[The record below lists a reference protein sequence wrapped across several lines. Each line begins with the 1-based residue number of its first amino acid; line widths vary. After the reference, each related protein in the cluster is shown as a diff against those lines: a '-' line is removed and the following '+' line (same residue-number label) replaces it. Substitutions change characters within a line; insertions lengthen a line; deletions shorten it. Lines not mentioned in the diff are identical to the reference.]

1 MRTFW
6 PLAPHVNEHRLAR
19 AAEGAAA
26 VLTDEEQRHVAAC
39 ERCGRLLEGHR
50 RAIHL
55 LGAGWKRVDAPPAA
69 VPFWRRGT
77 AARWL
82 ELAAAGAIGVAL
94 TAALLYWRAGG
105 PSTSVG
111 GSPSP
116 SGPPTAVPTRISEQI
131 PTLTPMPATSPT
143 APNELLDVPA
153 SIRTNVALPADAQV
167 DTMRLVADSDWLV
180 MGITF
185 PDTPTSEAL
194 YAANLR
200 TGGLR
205 KIRDSSVFNSVP
217 LDISVAS
224 SQAAWADSTC
234 ESSWPSPMPTE
245 QAHPLPQ
252 VRCSS
257 WRVVLTD
264 LDTGASRVVAQGSNP
279 DMVNDPM
286 AQDTPVP
293 VVPTVALGDDALAYT
308 TGDLANGIKLNV
320 LTLSSG
326 ATRTLALGG
335 PLEEM
340 RWAGQDLAWVE
351 DTDFQAAGTGPDA
364 GAYANPYYLGSQL
377 MVLPKGATTARR
389 IADGAYW
396 LSADSGEIA
405 WAVGSADIWTATS
418 PGWQPVQAGHWSDFG
433 GPSVSGGWLAWTETW
448 QQQLFLV
455 RRPGDSAQLVV
466 PDGVALSGGWLILGS
481 QPGQPAGYLLIPTK
495 LEVVRLSDLK

>member
-1 MRTFW
+1 MRTVW

-26 VLTDEEQRHVAAC
+26 ALTDEEQRHVAAC

-55 LGAGWKRVDAPPAA
+55 LGAGWKRVDTPPAA

-116 SGPPTAVPTRISEQI
+116 SWPPTAVPTRISEQI

-143 APNELLDVPA
+143 APNEPLDVPA
-153 SIRTNVALPADAQV
+153 SIRANV
-167 DTMRLVADSDWLV
+167 
-180 MGITF
+180 
-185 PDTPTSEAL
+185 
-194 YAANLR
+194 
-200 TGGLR
+200 
-205 KIRDSSVFNSVP
+205 
-217 LDISVAS
+217 
-224 SQAAWADSTC
+224 

-308 TGDLANGIKLNV
+308 TGNLANGIKLNV

-326 ATRTLALGG
+326 TTRTLPLGG

-340 RWAGQDLAWVE
+340 SWAGQDLAWVE
-351 DTDFQAAGTGPDA
+351 DADLQAAGTGPEA

-377 MVLPKGATTARR
+377 MVLPNGASVARPIAEGAYRLDADTGEITWDTGGNEVWTAR
-389 IADGAYW
+389 
-396 LSADSGEIA
+396 
-405 WAVGSADIWTATS
+405 S
-418 PGWQPVQAGHWSDFG
+418 PDWQPVQAGYESNSGPFISD
-433 GPSVSGGWLAWTETW
+433 GWLGWAGTWRETP
-448 QQQLFLV
+448 FLILGPHDAAP
-455 RRPGDSAQLVV
+455 RVV
-466 PDGVALSGGWLILGS
+466 SDGLALSGGWLILGS
-481 QPGQPAGYLLIPTK
+481 QPGQPAGYLLITK
-495 LEVVRLSDLK
+495 LEVVPVSGLK